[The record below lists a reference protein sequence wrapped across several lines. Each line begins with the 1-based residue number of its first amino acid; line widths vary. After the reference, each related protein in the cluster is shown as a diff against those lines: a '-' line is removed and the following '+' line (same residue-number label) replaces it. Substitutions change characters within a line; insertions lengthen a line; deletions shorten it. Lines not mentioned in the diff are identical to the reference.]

1 MLWLITMTSYTF
13 HISLF
18 DLASL
23 GVIFV
28 GLTFAL
34 QLWFYRGVAR
44 NANRYL
50 SLVLVVMV
58 LWMTRVLAIDLRL
71 AIYQP
76 GWDRLPTQFLLALG
90 PLIYFY
96 VLKKTQP
103 GYKLRR
109 KDLLHFGPLLLEQ
122 AALVVEII
130 EGGRTGA
137 ATYTTSAFQWLNP
150 VLQLLIFI
158 SIIIYL
164 YYSHRLIQKFYRLK
178 APVLMDRSL
187 LEFRWLDRLLGAT
200 ALLWLLW
207 ISYTAVDYFGYHN
220 QLGPHIYYPV
230 YISFAV
236 IIIWTAAAA
245 FLRPQAGLSAQPPAT
260 AKPAPAVELREKA
273 AWLKKAMEAGRYY
286 QDPELSLGSLAAKL
300 DLTAHELSRIIN
312 TVLKKSLS
320 DFINEYRVQH
330 VISNLQDPAYDHI
343 TFLGIAYAAGF
354 NSKATFNRSFK
365 EVTGST
371 PLEYKRRMEKDVS
384 YHNMRRAARS
394 ARLIS
399 NHNTTPTWSEMKL
412 SRNSMLKN
420 YLKISLRYLMR
431 QKEYTLINTLGLAV
445 SVTCCLLIMLF
456 VRSELSYDAFHSKAD
471 RLYRVWQREKASN
484 VTSDNV
490 FTSLAMVPA
499 IKSTFPEI
507 ESASHVQAF
516 SPIVKIGASSF
527 KENMDLV
534 DPDFFRIFDFK
545 VIACNAKNPL
555 SLDND
560 IVLTAATAKKYFGNA
575 NPIGK
580 SIEVQLQDDK
590 VLFTVSA
597 IVDDAP
603 ETSSIKF
610 NALLPFSAAKHLYPE
625 GAFKNWFSVFTESYI
640 LLRPGVDASALE
652 RKFPQMM
659 KQQLGE
665 DYGKEEFT
673 IHLQPIKDIHLDTSL
688 PSGNQP
694 TSEPKYSYILG
705 SIGLLILIVAC
716 INFIT
721 LSIGQSTKRAMEV
734 GVRKALGAARKQL
747 VFQFW
752 GEAFLVVL
760 ISVAIGIVLALIL
773 VEPFNNI
780 VNRQLAFH
788 FDLFFVAFCLLVI
801 AVVALVSGIYP
812 ALILSGFN
820 PVEVL
825 KGKLNLKTGSNWLRQ
840 GLVIGQFVASIVM
853 MIGTVVIGRQM
864 DYMQQ
869 KDLGYKKEQV
879 IVVETNKNMVLGQPV
894 ANAFRAE
901 LNKYPTVISSSVS
914 LYSMAEIPWI
924 HLDYK
929 DNHGQIRDFLYNS
942 VDANFVPTMGIKI
955 VSGRN
960 FAQDNTMDVAGTA
973 LVNETFIK
981 TFNITD
987 PIGKKLPGPFPQI
1000 IVGVMK
1006 DFNYESLHGKI
1017 QPLILSGEAKA
1028 LMKFANDVNVN
1039 APPQPRIS
1047 VRLSAGSLSSNIDLL
1062 KKAWA
1067 VAAPGQDLDYNFL
1080 DDTIAAQYRQ
1090 EQRSSLVVR
1099 IASGLSVFI
1108 ACMGL
1113 FGLATITVAR
1123 RVKEIGVRKVL
1134 GAGVGTIVQLLSV
1147 DFVKLV
1153 LIAAIIASPI
1163 AWWAMTNWLKDF
1175 DYRISVGW
1183 WIFILAGG
1191 SAIFIAL
1198 ATVSYHSIRAALV
1211 NPVKSLRSE

>member
-1 MLWLITMTSYTF
+1 LLWLITMTGYTF
-13 HISLF
+13 HISLV

-34 QLWFYRGVAR
+34 QLWFFRGEAR

-50 SLVLVVMV
+50 SLVLAVMV
-58 LWMTRVLAIDLRL
+58 LWMMRVLAIDLRL

-109 KDLLHFGPLLLEQ
+109 RDLLHFSPLLLEQ
-122 AALVVEII
+122 TALLIEIVESVK
-130 EGGRTGA
+130 TGA
-137 ATYTTSAFQWLNP
+137 TTYATSAFQWLNP
-150 VLQLLIFI
+150 LLQLLIFI
-158 SIIIYL
+158 SIIVYL
-164 YYSHRLIQKFYRLK
+164 YCSHRLIQKFYRLK

-187 LEFRWLDRLLGAT
+187 LGFRWLDRLLGAT

-245 FLRPQAGLSAQPPAT
+245 FLRPQPGLAIQLPTT

-273 AWLKKAMEAGRYY
+273 AWLKKTMEAGLYY

-312 TVLKKSLS
+312 TVLKKSFS

-343 TFLGIAYAAGF
+343 TLLGIAYAAGF
-354 NSKATFNRSFK
+354 NSKATFNRSFR
-365 EVTGST
+365 EVTGTT

-384 YHNMRRAARS
+384 YYNMRRAPRGAG
-394 ARLIS
+394 LIS
-399 NHNTTPTWSEMKL
+399 DHNTTPTWSETKS
-412 SRNSMLKN
+412 SRNYMLKN
-420 YLKISLRYLMR
+420 YLKISFRYLMR
-431 QKEYTLINTLGLAV
+431 HKEYTLINILGLAV
-445 SVTCCLLIMLF
+445 SISCCLLIMLF
-456 VRSELSYDAFHSKAD
+456 VRSELSYDTFHSKAD
-471 RLYRVWQREKASN
+471 RLYRVWQREKVDN
-484 VTSDNV
+484 NTFDNTVTP
-490 FTSLAMVPA
+490 LPMVPA
-499 IKSTFPEI
+499 IKSTFPEA
-507 ESASHVQAF
+507 ELASHVLSI
-516 SPIVKIGASSF
+516 SPIVKIGQSSF
-527 KENMDLV
+527 TEKVNMV
-534 DPDFFRIFDFK
+534 DPEFFRMFDFK
-545 VIACNAKNPL
+545 VVDGNVKNPF
-555 SLDND
+555 SLDNN
-560 IVLTAATAKKYFGNA
+560 IVLTAATAKKYFGDA

-580 SIEVQLQDDK
+580 NLEVQIQDDK

-597 IVDDAP
+597 IVNDAP
-603 ETSSIKF
+603 ETSSILF
-610 NALLPFSAAKHLYPE
+610 NALIPYVNAKHIYSERL
-625 GAFKNWFSVFTESYI
+625 FKNWFNIFTESYV
-640 LLRPGVDASALE
+640 LLKPGVDPASLE
-652 RKFPQMM
+652 KKFPQMM
-659 KQQLGE
+659 KQQLGS

-673 IHLQPIKDIHLDTSL
+673 VHLQPIRDIHLNTSL
-688 PSGNQP
+688 PAGNQP
-694 TSEPKYSYILG
+694 ISDPKYSYILG

-716 INFIT
+716 INFVT

-760 ISVAIGIVLALIL
+760 ISVEKGYELALML
-773 VEPFNNI
+773 VKPFNNI
-780 VNRQLAFH
+780 VNRQLVFH
-788 FDLFFVAFCLLVI
+788 FDLFSAAFCLLVVAVI
-801 AVVALVSGIYP
+801 AIISGIYP

-825 KGKLNLKTGSNWLRQ
+825 KGKLNIKAGGSWLRQ
-840 GLVIGQFVASIVM
+840 GLVVGQFVTSIIM
-853 MIGTVVIGRQM
+853 IIGTVVIGRQM
-864 DYMQQ
+864 NYLQE
-869 KDLGYKKEQV
+869 KDLGYKKDRV
-879 IVVETNKNMVLGQPV
+879 IVVETNKTIKQGQPM
-894 ANAFRAE
+894 AATFRSE
-901 LNKYPTVISSSVS
+901 LNKFPRVSSSSVS

-929 DNHGQIRDFLYNS
+929 DDHSQVRDFLYNS
-942 VDANFVPTMGIKI
+942 VDPSFVPTMGIKL

-960 FAQDNTMDVAGTA
+960 FAENNAIDVAGTA
-973 LVNETFIK
+973 LVNETFLRV
-981 TFNITD
+981 FNITD
-987 PIGKKLPGPFPQI
+987 PIGKKLPGPFPQVI
-1000 IVGVMK
+1000 IGVMK

-1017 QPLILSGEAKA
+1017 KPLILSGDPNA
-1028 LMKFANDVNVN
+1028 LMKYANDVNIN
-1039 APPQPRIS
+1039 SAPQPRIS
-1047 VRLSAGSLSSNIDLL
+1047 VRLSAGSLSSNIGLL

-1067 VAAPGQDLDYNFL
+1067 VAAPGQDFDYRFL

-1090 EQRSSLVVR
+1090 EQRSSEIVR
-1099 IASGLSVFI
+1099 IASGLSIFI

-1113 FGLATITVAR
+1113 FGLATISVAR
-1123 RVKEIGVRKVL
+1123 RVKEIGVRKVM
-1134 GAGVGTIVQLLSV
+1134 GAGVGNIVKLLSV

-1153 LIAAIIASPI
+1153 LIAAVIASPI

-1175 DYRISVGW
+1175 DYRISVSW

-1191 SAIFIAL
+1191 SAMFIAL
-1198 ATVSYHSIRAALV
+1198 ATVSYHSIRAAMV